1 MVEQALVRRILKV
14 LVKSAVE
21 LIDHPLQIL
30 HIGGPEVVRPGR
42 LFNEFLHAL
51 IQGLDLCE
59 EQLVGML
66 QAFVVCGQRIDLV
79 GHFSVEQV
87 SRILRH
93 RHALQAL
100 LDLLSE
106 SIERHLGPQ
115 H

>member
-1 MVEQALVRRILKV
+1 MVKQALVGRVLEV

-42 LFNEFLHAL
+42 LFDEFLHAL

-66 QAFVVCGQRIDLV
+66 QAFVVCGQRVNLIGD
-79 GHFSVEQV
+79 FSVE
-87 SRILRH
+87 
-93 RHALQAL
+93 
-100 LDLLSE
+100 
-106 SIERHLGPQ
+106 
-115 H
+115 